1 MLKGLLVIQE
11 SGTPIYTFFTEK
23 VTADRGLL
31 ISGFLTA
38 MQAFA
43 SETSLSPDG
52 GNIHSIKLSQSLLT
66 FRLLNLQTKADQPIQ
81 YYFVLLT
88 DIEKKQTVE
97 TEALL
102 EYLILNFLSYEGG
115 EFRRKMREFGH
126 QPREFEVFDELARKI
141 VGLDWKAIKK
151 KIKPVPGSL
160 LQGVLNE
167 IRDYLPLDQILQLHP
182 KIVRIGSSYAW
193 LSDDLPKEE
202 EKELLNKI
210 KKLLSHMF
218 GEDLYESIVEDVS
231 KQLSGERKEMK
242 TVADM

>member
-66 FRLLNLQTKADQPIQ
+66 FRLLNLQTKADQPVQ

-102 EYLILNFLSYEGG
+102 EYLILNFLSYSGG
-115 EFRRKMREFGH
+115 VFRNKMRELGH
-126 QPREFEVFDELARKI
+126 QPREFEAFDEFTKKI
-141 VGLDWKAIKK
+141 VGLDWKAIKR

-167 IRDYLPLDQILQLHP
+167 VRDYLPLDQILKLHP

-193 LSDDLPKEE
+193 LSDDLPEAEE
-202 EKELLNKI
+202 RELLDKI

-218 GEDLYESIVEDVS
+218 GESLYDSIVADVN
-231 KQLSGERKEMK
+231 KQLPKEEEN
-242 TVADM
+242 